1 MKLRKLI
8 LPALLTLGL
17 AGGLVFSH
25 EMTNNPEVRVSAM
38 TDYTCDP
45 EIDVGINVKA
55 SSEAVNDWTICT
67 FYVNAF
73 ESGNVSGG
81 DYLAFRLR
89 TNSGTG
95 SYFDFIP
102 NVLTSLY
109 FKGTI
114 DDDFILNPMRW
125 KKILPKYGFPVDTVV
140 ICIYGETAILKVIG
154 MSAECEE
161 LTLEYDEVVEFFPD
175 FTDPERNMYS
185 RYLFLDIETLDLI
198 DNPYNYYAYKNEELE
213 ADCSNEEEEESKT
226 EINEQQSYPD
236 ASPDDLPF

>member
-1 MKLRKLI
+1 MEDRVKVGDHFDYDFGDE
-8 LPALLTLGL
+8 T
-17 AGGLVFSH
+17 FS
-25 EMTNNPEVRVSAM
+25 
-38 TDYTCDP
+38 
-45 EIDVGINVKA
+45 
-55 SSEAVNDWTICT
+55 
-67 FYVNAF
+67 
-73 ESGNVSGG
+73 
-81 DYLAFRLR
+81 
-89 TNSGTG
+89 
-95 SYFDFIP
+95 
-102 NVLTSLY
+102 
-109 FKGTI
+109 
-114 DDDFILNPMRW
+114 
-125 KKILPKYGFPVDTVV
+125 FPVETVV

-161 LTLEYDEVVEFFPD
+161 LTLEYDKVVEFFPD